1 MCAGDARGD
10 KKGTYPAAAA
20 VGCVLK
26 QTLIGGKQLK
36 KALCVEKKSPPS
48 PLFFLAPDKREMRNH
63 PSSHSINRSL
73 ARQVL
78 VI

>member
-10 KKGTYPAAAA
+10 KKGTYPAATAT

-36 KALCVEKKSPPS
+36 KALCVEKKEST
-48 PLFFLAPDKREMRNH
+48 LAAF
-63 PSSHSINRSL
+63 SSIRLTNAKFGITPAL
-73 ARQVL
+73 IQ
-78 VI
+78 

>member
-10 KKGTYPAAAA
+10 KKGTYPAA

-36 KALCVEKKSPPS
+36 KALCVEKKESA
-48 PLFFLAPDKREMRNH
+48 LAAFLPR
-63 PSSHSINRSL
+63 P
-73 ARQVL
+73 
-78 VI
+78 